1 MNTLTNEHAGSGY
14 CSPTRL
20 GSLWIATFITA
31 LAGAFVPR
39 PEFRYGFFM
48 IDTLIH
54 LALFAILA
62 FIPMIFFRC
71 RKTTFLLAISMAPLG
86 YLLENLHVMVTGS
99 SFNTINAL
107 ANNAGVLAGIAAG
120 FILRLKSHYQRKTH
134 S

>member
-1 MNTLTNEHAGSGY
+1 MNTVRNEHAGSGY
-14 CSPTRL
+14 GSSSRL
-20 GSLWIATFITA
+20 GTLWIAAFSTA